1 MQLLM
6 RTTDHRTLSLL
17 DGVVAFWLVLWAV
30 VAALTG
36 FEIWSLSRLADTA
49 EISAR
54 AVDSAGEALQGLS
67 EIPLVGDQ
75 PGELGTEVRAAAT
88 DIAQSAGQ
96 TREQVRQLS
105 VLLGVAIF
113 LLPVSPVI
121 GLYLPLRLR
130 HRSYLAEIRR
140 AMGSDTDR
148 PALDAYLAHSALAHM
163 GFADLSRVTPDP
175 ARDVAE
181 GRHAALAAAELERLG
196 LAPRPGR

>member
-1 MQLLM
+1 MHLPM
-6 RTTDHRTLSLL
+6 RTNHHTLSLL
-17 DGVVAFWLVLWAV
+17 DGVVAFWLVLWMV
-30 VAALTG
+30 VGALTG

-67 EIPLVGDQ
+67 EIPLVGDE
-75 PGELGTEVRAAAT
+75 PGALGTEVRAASA
-88 DIAQSAGQ
+88 DISRSAGQ

-105 VLLGVAIF
+105 VLLGLAIF
-113 LLPVSPVI
+113 LIPVSPVI
-121 GLYLPLRLR
+121 GLYLPLRLQ
-130 HRSYLAEIRR
+130 HRNYLSDIRR
-140 AMGSDTDR
+140 AMDSGTDQS
-148 PALDAYLAHSALAHM
+148 ALDAYLAHSALAHM
-163 GFADLSRVTPDP
+163 GFTDLTRVTRDP